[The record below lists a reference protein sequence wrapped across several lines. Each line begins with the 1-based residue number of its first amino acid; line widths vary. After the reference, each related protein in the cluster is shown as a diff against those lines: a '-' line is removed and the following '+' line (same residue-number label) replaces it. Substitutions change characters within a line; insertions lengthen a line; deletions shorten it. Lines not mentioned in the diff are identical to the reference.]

1 MTTTRNTPHGLAS
14 LTEREQEVVFRC
26 LRAASD
32 GPFFPESEFHTLFGL
47 QRAEIRDI
55 AAAAPHIND
64 SREDIALAINNA
76 LANLLSYPHHQE
88 RVWSRFI
95 SVSEKEIGRV
105 FSKWRGNQIT

>member
-1 MTTTRNTPHGLAS
+1 M
-14 LTEREQEVVFRC
+14 FRC

-47 QRAEIRDI
+47 QRAEVRDI
-55 AAAAPHIND
+55 AAAAHT
-64 SREDIALAINNA
+64 STTHGSDIALAINNA
-76 LANLLSYPHHQE
+76 PANLFSYPHHQE